1 LNWFEAAPPAAAD
14 KGFARFRCLFQL
26 NGGRALRGTLVAVV
40 RSTLIELNSGRSEED
55 KVEVQDRE
63 VGIPS
68 FEASRCLLLWV
79 LPTAGLS

>member
-1 LNWFEAAPPAAAD
+1 MVAALSEHA
-14 KGFARFRCLFQL
+14 
-26 NGGRALRGTLVAVV
+26 GRSV

-68 FEASRCLLLWV
+68 FEAS
-79 LPTAGLS
+79 